1 MPPSVRS
8 YLVADNSPDKG
19 VQASVASNQLVTVV
33 AARMKKAVAGV
44 VHETMHRIGA
54 VNRVER
60 EITQARHAI
69 WKCHQDFADC
79 HVIVGK
85 SLNQR
90 HGAVFFSQAKLTN
103 RYKIA
108 SGPCAGNCAI
118 SHGETT
124 YSDDGRS

>member
-69 WKCHQDFADC
+69 WKCQRKCAMSMPDR
-79 HVIVGK
+79 
-85 SLNQR
+85 SLP
-90 HGAVFFSQAKLTN
+90 TN
-103 RYKIA
+103 PKIA
-108 SGPCAGNCAI
+108 PRSCPACA
-118 SHGETT
+118 
-124 YSDDGRS
+124 R